1 MNQYRKTKLK
11 RKLAAGLLACLLC
24 LPASAD
30 ALAAEN
36 QASSVP
42 ADSASSASMEEPTES
57 AVELSE
63 PAEESSEST
72 VGSSEGAGE
81 LLESAAP
88 LLEASPLL
96 VTGGHKTYLSG
107 YSGGLFQPDRPMT
120 RAETAQML
128 YNLLAAKPPVSS
140 SKFSDVSLNAWY
152 GTAVNVLAEVGVFTG
167 YKGGTFAPED
177 TITRAEFVTALSKCF
192 TLPDGTS
199 SFTDVPESAWFYPY
213 ISAIASKGWI
223 SGTGAGAFEPNRSIK
238 RCEAVAVLNAALE
251 RLDDDFAA
259 ERGVQKFKDVPSS
272 HWAYLHVTEAAA
284 PVGGGEETPNP
295 ELSGDFQ
302 VGKFV
307 QVTASG
313 LNLRS
318 KPTTSSTVITVLSQG
333 TVLTI
338 TDVSPMPWLG
348 VKTSSNQ
355 TGYVSSEYVTSYT
368 PGTSAGGASVSN
380 STLSLR
386 QYQSARLDGSITSG
400 SLSAMKW
407 TSSDPSVAVAGYT
420 LNYNGKTQGAMVYG
434 KKPGKTT
441 LTFTDAAGKS
451 KATCTVTV
459 TAPEAVRFAYASEN
473 SAVKGKNFD
482 LVAVT
487 DPTRTSVTFKIVSGP
502 ADGSYTAS
510 THTEE
515 SRNSSH
521 GLPTNTVRVFKKSV
535 SFGMAGTY
543 TLRATA
549 AGDSGYQEFQV
560 FVKEK
565 DESVTATS
573 FEERRCST
581 QGLNIIANFEGSVPE
596 IEDDNIANGNPTVG
610 FGYVVPKGGTFYN
623 NLTKTELFALL
634 VDKVNNDGYTSAV
647 NRFRKNNSLKMSQ
660 AQFDALVS
668 FVYNCGTGT
677 LNASEY
683 NMPKVML
690 NVVQP
695 PSGMS
700 ESKSYPGVLNI
711 GSAVMYKDASRTSAT
726 VSTVPSGARVTVI
739 GSSYSST
746 KQQLWYRVK
755 YSSKTGWIP
764 AGYISLDASG
774 LVHDLAYADTT
785 SLGNNF
791 LQWHKSGGSCI
802 WGLLARRMAECKI
815 FFFGNYAEAYHSSE
829 NYYNNTYDFNFP
841 ACCKEYE

>member
-1 MNQYRKTKLK
+1 MNQYRKIKLH
-11 RKLAAGLLACLLC
+11 RKLAAGLLAGLLC
-24 LPASAD
+24 LSASAD
-30 ALAAEN
+30 ALAAED

-42 ADSASSASMEEPTES
+42 ANPASDVSIEEHTES
-57 AVELSE
+57 AVELYG
-63 PAEESSEST
+63 PTEESPESVAEPT
-72 VGSSEGAGE
+72 EDTGE

-88 LLEASPLL
+88 LLESSPLL
-96 VTGGHKTYLSG
+96 VTGGHNTYLSG

-128 YNLLAAKPPVSS
+128 YNLLADKPSVSS
-140 SKFSDVSLNAWY
+140 SKFSDVSLSAWY
-152 GTAVNVLAEVGVFTG
+152 GTAVNALAEAEVFAG
-167 YKGGTFAPED
+167 YKDGTFAPDD

-192 TLPDGTS
+192 TLPEGTC
-199 SFTDVPESAWFYPY
+199 SFTDVPENSWFYPY
-213 ISAIASKGWI
+213 ISAIAAQGWI
-223 SGTGAGAFEPNRSIK
+223 SGTGSGAFEPNRSIK
-238 RCEAVAVLNAALE
+238 RCEAVAVMNAALD
-251 RLDDDFAA
+251 RLDDEFAA
-259 ERGVQKFKDVPSS
+259 ERDVQKFKDVPNT

-284 PVGGGEETPNP
+284 PVSGETETS
-295 ELSGDFQ
+295 ESEFQ
-302 VGKFV
+302 VGEYV

-318 KPTTSSTVITVLSQG
+318 KPTTGSTVITVLSRG

-338 TDVSPMPWLG
+338 TDISTMPWLG

-368 PGTSAGGASVSN
+368 PSSSVGGASVSN
-380 STLSLR
+380 SSLSLR

-400 SLSAMKW
+400 SLSVMTW
-407 TSSDPSVAVAGYT
+407 TSSDSSVAVVGYT
-420 LNYNGKTQGAMVYG
+420 LNYNGETQGAMVYG
-434 KKPGKTT
+434 MKPGTAT
-441 LTFTDAAGKS
+441 LTFADAAGKS

-459 TAPEAVRFAYASEN
+459 TDPEAVRFAYASEN
-473 SAVKGKNFD
+473 SAVKSESFD

-487 DPTRTSVTFKIVSGP
+487 DSSRTSVTFEIISGP

-510 THTEE
+510 TYTEE

-535 SFGMAGTY
+535 SFGIAGTY

-549 AGDSGYQEFQV
+549 AGNSDYQEFQV

-581 QGLNIIANFEGSVPE
+581 QGLNVIANFEGSVPE
-596 IEDDNIANGNPTVG
+596 IEDDSIANGNPTVG
-610 FGYVVPKGGTFYN
+610 YGYVVPKGGTFYN
-623 NLTKTELFALL
+623 NLTQTELFALL
-634 VDKVNNDGYTSAV
+634 VEKVNNGGYTAAV

-668 FVYNCGTGT
+668 FVYNCGTGA
-677 LNASEY
+677 LDASEY

-695 PSGMS
+695 PSDMS
-700 ESKSYPGVLNI
+700 ESKSYSGVLNI
-711 GSAVMYKDASRTSAT
+711 GAAVMYEEASRTSST
-726 VSTVPSGARVTVI
+726 VSTVPNGAKVTVI
-739 GSSYSST
+739 GFSYSST
-746 KQQLWYRVK
+746 KQQLWYRIN
-755 YSSKTGWIP
+755 YNSKIGWIP

-791 LQWHKSGGSCI
+791 LQWHKSGGNCI

-815 FFFGNYAEAYHSSE
+815 FFFGNYAEAYHSNA

-841 ACCKEYE
+841 TCCKEYE